1 MNVQRLSMLFVAAL
15 SVAACTPKQGEA
27 KPGEPAGAPDYIGSW
42 HGTVADKPFT
52 LELKL
57 PEKNLQTFRISGP
70 VEVNIDDKPKLL
82 VGILGGTFDI
92 LKDRIII
99 DIKGSNMVSM
109 FGPGAGPKAA
119 DAFVELQGKK
129 RTLVY
134 RQPSKD
140 ELEIQ
145 YTGSWIKLKRGEA
158 LVVGD

>member
-1 MNVQRLSMLFVAAL
+1 MNVQRLSMLFVATL
-15 SVAACTPKQGEA
+15 SVAACTSKQDEA

-42 HGTVADKPFT
+42 RGSVAGQPFT

-57 PEKNLQTFRISGP
+57 PEKDFQTFRLAGP
-70 VEVNIDDKPKLL
+70 VEVNIDDKPQLL

-92 LKDRIII
+92 LKDRIIL

-109 FGPGAGPKAA
+109 FGPGAGPKAVN
-119 DAFVELQGKK
+119 AFVQLEGKK

-145 YTGSWIKLKRGEA
+145 YTGSWIKLKRGEP